1 MDVVIKKIL
10 YGTPDYE
17 TSIDIRNEV
26 FRKPHGLDI
35 KDDDLS
41 SDEVVEMFGAYLDD
55 KMIATIFLDI
65 VDKDTVKI
73 RNVAILEEYRGK
85 GLGKYLMDYVEDIAR
100 LRGYTKSILMGRV
113 SAEKFYN
120 KLGYKTISEPY
131 DYKTVPHVDMEKE
144 LC

>member
-1 MDVVIKKIL
+1 MNIVIRKIV

-17 TSIDIRNEV
+17 TSIFIRNEV

-41 SDEVVEMFGAYLDD
+41 SDKVVEMFGAYLYD

-65 VDKDTVKI
+65 VDRNTVKI

-85 GLGKYLMDYVEDIAR
+85 GLGKYLMDYAEDIAR
-100 LRGYTKSILMGRV
+100 QRGYTKSILMGRV

-120 KLGYKTISEPY
+120 KLGYKTLSEPY
-131 DYKTVPHVDMEKE
+131 DYKTVPHVDMEKD
-144 LC
+144 LY

>member
-1 MDVVIKKIL
+1 MDIVIKKII

-17 TSIDIRNEV
+17 TSIVIRNEV

-41 SDEVVEMFGAYLDD
+41 SDKIVEMFGAYLDD

-65 VDKDTVKI
+65 VDVNTIKI

-85 GLGKYLMDYVEDIAR
+85 GLGKYLMVYVEDIAR
-100 LRGYTKSILMGRV
+100 KRGYTRSILMGRV
-113 SAEKFYN
+113 TAEKFYN
-120 KLGYKTISEPY
+120 KLGYKTLCEPY

-144 LC
+144 L

>member
-1 MDVVIKKIL
+1 MNIVIRKIV

-17 TSIDIRNEV
+17 TSIFIRNEV

-41 SDEVVEMFGAYLDD
+41 SDKVVEMFGAYLDD

-65 VDKDTVKI
+65 VDRNTVKI

-100 LRGYTKSILMGRV
+100 QRGYTKSILMGRV

-120 KLGYKTISEPY
+120 KLGYKTLSEPY
-131 DYKTVPHVDMEKE
+131 DYKTVPHVDMEKD
-144 LC
+144 LY

>member
-1 MDVVIKKIL
+1 MNIVIRKIV

-17 TSIDIRNEV
+17 TSIFIRNEV

-41 SDEVVEMFGAYLDD
+41 SDKVVEMFGAYLDD

-65 VDKDTVKI
+65 VDRNTVKI

-85 GLGKYLMDYVEDIAR
+85 GLGKYLMDYVEDMAR
-100 LRGYTKSILMGRV
+100 QRGYTKSILMGRV

-120 KLGYKTISEPY
+120 KLGYKTLSEPY
-131 DYKTVPHVDMEKE
+131 DYKTVPHVDMEKD
-144 LC
+144 LY

>member
-1 MDVVIKKIL
+1 MNIVIRKIV

-17 TSIDIRNEV
+17 TSIFIRNEV

-41 SDEVVEMFGAYLDD
+41 SDKVVEMFGAYLYD

-65 VDKDTVKI
+65 VDRNTVKI

-85 GLGKYLMDYVEDIAR
+85 GLGKYLMDYVEDMAR
-100 LRGYTKSILMGRV
+100 QRGYTKSILMGRV

-120 KLGYKTISEPY
+120 KLGYKTLSEPY
-131 DYKTVPHVDMEKE
+131 DYKTVPHVDMEKD
-144 LC
+144 LY

>member
-1 MDVVIKKIL
+1 MAIVIKKIV

-17 TSIDIRNEV
+17 TSIVIRNEV

-41 SDEVVEMFGAYLDD
+41 SDKVVEMFGAYLND

-65 VDKDTVKI
+65 VDKDTVKV

-85 GLGKYLMDYVEDIAR
+85 GLGKQLMDYVEDIAR
-100 LRGYTKSILMGRV
+100 QRGYTKVILMGRV

-120 KLGYKTISEPY
+120 KLGYKTLSKPY
-131 DYKTVPHVDMEKE
+131 DHKTVPHVDMEKD
-144 LC
+144 LN

>member
-1 MDVVIKKIL
+1 MDIVIKKIV

-17 TSIDIRNEV
+17 TSIFIRNEV

-41 SDEVVEMFGAYLDD
+41 SDKVVEMFGAYLDD

-65 VDKDTVKI
+65 VDGNTVKI

-85 GLGKYLMDYVEDIAR
+85 GLGKYLMGYVEDIAR
-100 LRGYTKSILMGRV
+100 QRGYTKSILMGRV

-120 KLGYKTISEPY
+120 KLGYKTLSEPY
-131 DYKTVPHVDMEKE
+131 DYKTVPHVDMEKN
-144 LC
+144 LY